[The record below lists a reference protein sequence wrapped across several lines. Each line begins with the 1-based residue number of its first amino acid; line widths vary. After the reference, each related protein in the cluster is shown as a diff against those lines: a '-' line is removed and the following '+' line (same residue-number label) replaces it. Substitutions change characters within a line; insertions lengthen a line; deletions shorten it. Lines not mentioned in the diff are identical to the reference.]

1 MYERSGRRAD
11 RLPSLA
17 CWQPRNLTSVDKASQ
32 LSQVVSRAPRPPGS
46 ARADSPGVGRKVN
59 VKRAGGGRDLL
70 RRLSSRGGLP
80 GRLCVVMLLSARAW
94 PDGGHRGGRVVGAP
108 PTKGRISRNRDAL
121 RSELINK
128 SCLFYFITSE
138 ECAPQKCIRVHAS
151 HICGTSVTRIV
162 VGSARTVNQ
171 HVRERGAR
179 GPHMLGGDAHHPA

>member
-1 MYERSGRRAD
+1 MRWSVSATAVRMYERSGRRAD

-46 ARADSPGVGRKVN
+46 ARADGPGVGRKVN

-121 RSELINK
+121 RSELNK
-128 SCLFYFITSE
+128 SCLFYFRAFILSLPKNAHPKNAYGYTHLTSV
-138 ECAPQKCIRVHAS
+138 APLLHAS
-151 HICGTSVTRIV
+151 S
-162 VGSARTVNQ
+162 S
-171 HVRERGAR
+171 
-179 GPHMLGGDAHHPA
+179 GPPEQ

>member
-46 ARADSPGVGRKVN
+46 ARADGPGVGRKVN
-59 VKRAGGGRDLL
+59 VKRAGGEGFVTPLVVARRPAWSSMRCYVVKCARMAGR
-70 RRLSSRGGLP
+70 
-80 GRLCVVMLLSARAW
+80 RAPW
-94 PDGGHRGGRVVGAP
+94 RKVVGAP